1 MFWYSRDIAEKV
13 IAQQVDQKIR
23 SGAPVLEL
31 EVEPPL
37 ERSSLSDEL
46 LEYLKKRAL
55 VNWALSELARNA
67 GLN

>member
-13 IAQQVDQKIR
+13 IAQQIDQKIK
-23 SGAPVLEL
+23 SGAPALEL